1 MFLLSL
7 SCDGQMITTFE
18 DSEKSDNKLHL
29 QVLMLHQFP
38 AVGIY
43 ASKWTTASQSECS
56 PIAKN

>member
-38 AVGIY
+38 AVGI
-43 ASKWTTASQSECS
+43 
-56 PIAKN
+56 